1 LRAYLLYFTLLLL
14 VACSNEGTKET
25 QGTEEMAETR
35 RAEETKRRRSDSLE
49 QIRKRQ
55 VEDSLAAEALKQE
68 HVSYL
73 DSVLR
78 SYDLVDIQSID
89 STIRVGLRY
98 ASANNFL
105 GMDFYDGLQ
114 TAFFNCET
122 AIKLSNAQYYLKQ
135 KFPNYSL
142 IVLDAARPKHI
153 QQLMWD
159 SLHMPPNE
167 KYNYLTPPWEHS
179 MHNLG
184 CAADVSII
192 DLSTNTQLDMGTNF
206 DAFDKLS
213 EPIYERAFV
222 ESGELSKEAWQN
234 RVLLRRCMLK
244 ARFICISSEWWHFS
258 SCDKPTGLA
267 KYKLIK

>member
-1 LRAYLLYFTLLLL
+1 MRAYLLYFALLL
-14 VACSNEGTKET
+14 VACGCEEAKVTKET
-25 QGTEEMAETR
+25 GGTQKAG
-35 RAEETKRRRSDSLE
+35 ATKKRKSDSLE
-49 QIRKRQ
+49 QLGKKR
-55 VEDSLAAEALKQE
+55 VEDSLAAGTLKQK

-78 SYDLVDIQSID
+78 SYDLVDIRTMD
-89 STIRVGLRY
+89 STIQVDLRY

-135 KFPNYSL
+135 KFPGYSL

-192 DLSTNTQLDMGTNF
+192 DLSTNTLLDMGTNF

-213 EPIYERAFV
+213 EPVHERAFV
-222 ESGELSKEAWQN
+222 KSGELSKEAWQN
-234 RVLLRRCMLK
+234 RLLLRRCMLK
-244 ARFICISSEWWHFS
+244 AKFICINTEWWHFS
-258 SCDKPTGLA
+258 SCGKPTGLA